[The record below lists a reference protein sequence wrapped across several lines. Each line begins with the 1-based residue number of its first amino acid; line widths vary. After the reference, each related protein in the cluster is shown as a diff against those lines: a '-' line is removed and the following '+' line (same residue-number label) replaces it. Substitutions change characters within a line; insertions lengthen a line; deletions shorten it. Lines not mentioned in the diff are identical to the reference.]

1 MTRSNIIPLHRVVEL
16 PVRTLDEIAREAE
29 GQHKPD
35 LYEAL
40 RHVDHRP
47 PLGERLVRFFR
58 RNSFS
63 VGVVCYVV
71 AVAVGMYFAF
81 QIGRGVWL

>member
-1 MTRSNIIPLHRVVEL
+1 MTNVIPLHRVVEL

-29 GQHKPD
+29 GQPD
-35 LYEAL
+35 AWPYDESECVEDMLDLA
-40 RHVDHRP
+40 
-47 PLGERLVRFFR
+47 LVRFFR

-63 VGVVCYVV
+63 VDVVCYVL